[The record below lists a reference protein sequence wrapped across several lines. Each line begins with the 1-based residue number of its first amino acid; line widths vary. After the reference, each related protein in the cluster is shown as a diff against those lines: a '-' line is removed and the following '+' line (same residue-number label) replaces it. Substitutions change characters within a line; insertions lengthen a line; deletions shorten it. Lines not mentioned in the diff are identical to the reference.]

1 MTVTV
6 ISKSGLLDHGNKT
19 KEAAVEYRSQI
30 SSVQRKIEAKVTG
43 QEANAIKAFIAK
55 LNSLSQ
61 TLHDSY
67 PLTLEL
73 YSEAVLKYEAGLTA
87 AGFSSEVVKTKAAD
101 IQSIKTWLGETKSK
115 EFLEKSEDLDAAI
128 QVASKALALEPGA
141 VEFTRD
147 AGARAHSI
155 AMNLAKHGD
164 ERQTTHDELENNLK
178 QFISGLTVV
187 SERLVGVKATLD
199 NARFISSFSLNTAM
213 DLISKGYLNEQNMDF
228 LDSIQ
233 NEGDAKVLK
242 VILGEHGY
250 SAPTGFFKALGSVD
264 TTKVSHAM
272 MDIVYNR
279 INKEFSNVKKDKSP
293 AMENLRTYI
302 QAIANQDQEKA
313 KTYFENL
320 VLAGDRYA
328 QTITELAKAL
338 VPDFPKTNDSE
349 SEFKNYEEEKLK
361 IQPQLEGFN
370 EHIKR
375 AGVLTSLFESL
386 YVVGIGKSKK
396 VYPSMGSNMS
406 LDTSIVLSGLTFNEK
421 NGFEFNISAPDS
433 MGVRRDESY
442 STEFF
447 NAGSGVQ
454 NAEAISE
461 IHELREKRD
470 KEAALFAVDLAK
482 MAIGSFIPGSGKIL
496 DLISSGVKIENNLSS
511 SLNFGDKAGTVTFS
525 DLYKKKVGEKM
536 SDSSTLSD
544 HLEKYCEYDQRITKR
559 EQFLAGSIFD
569 TGGRH
574 LTGNS
579 KDKFVKYDL
588 TYDLQANLKIHDLE
602 KNGLKTFV
610 YHNTKGDISKK
621 ISSIKEYE
629 RTMKKIAS
637 TNNID
642 NPKDEKNERLL
653 TQNTFDLFIN
663 KGNIGVNNVT
673 SSNIYE
679 GLTKLDNTF
688 TKNESRI
695 FQREKYLKWDPYGL
709 STNDSNFGIKQENS

>member
-43 QEANAIKAFIAK
+43 QEADAIKAFIAK

-115 EFLEKSEDLDAAI
+115 EFLEKSEDLDMAI
-128 QVASKALALEPGA
+128 QTASKALALEPGA
-141 VEFTRD
+141 IEFTRD

-155 AMNLAKHGD
+155 AMNLARHGD

-187 SERLVGVKATLD
+187 SERLVGVKETLD

-349 SEFKNYEEEKLK
+349 SEFKNYEAEKLK

-544 HLEKYCEYDQRITKR
+544 HLEKYYEYDQRITKR

>member
-73 YSEAVLKYEAGLTA
+73 YSEAVLKYETGLTA

-178 QFISGLTVV
+178 QFISSLTVV

-250 SAPTGFFKALGSVD
+250 SAPTGFFTALGSVD

-279 INKEFSNVKKDKSP
+279 VNKEFSNVEKDKSP

-302 QAIANQDQEKA
+302 QAISNQDQEKA
-313 KTYFENL
+313 KAYFENL

-328 QTITELAKAL
+328 
-338 VPDFPKTNDSE
+338 
-349 SEFKNYEEEKLK
+349 
-361 IQPQLEGFN
+361 
-370 EHIKR
+370 
-375 AGVLTSLFESL
+375 
-386 YVVGIGKSKK
+386 
-396 VYPSMGSNMS
+396 
-406 LDTSIVLSGLTFNEK
+406 
-421 NGFEFNISAPDS
+421 
-433 MGVRRDESY
+433 
-442 STEFF
+442 
-447 NAGSGVQ
+447 
-454 NAEAISE
+454 
-461 IHELREKRD
+461 
-470 KEAALFAVDLAK
+470 
-482 MAIGSFIPGSGKIL
+482 
-496 DLISSGVKIENNLSS
+496 
-511 SLNFGDKAGTVTFS
+511 
-525 DLYKKKVGEKM
+525 
-536 SDSSTLSD
+536 
-544 HLEKYCEYDQRITKR
+544 
-559 EQFLAGSIFD
+559 
-569 TGGRH
+569 
-574 LTGNS
+574 
-579 KDKFVKYDL
+579 
-588 TYDLQANLKIHDLE
+588 
-602 KNGLKTFV
+602 
-610 YHNTKGDISKK
+610 
-621 ISSIKEYE
+621 
-629 RTMKKIAS
+629 
-637 TNNID
+637 
-642 NPKDEKNERLL
+642 
-653 TQNTFDLFIN
+653 
-663 KGNIGVNNVT
+663 
-673 SSNIYE
+673 
-679 GLTKLDNTF
+679 
-688 TKNESRI
+688 
-695 FQREKYLKWDPYGL
+695 
-709 STNDSNFGIKQENS
+709 

>member
-43 QEANAIKAFIAK
+43 QEADAIKAFIAK

-61 TLHDSY
+61 TLHDTY

-115 EFLEKSEDLDAAI
+115 EFLEKSEDLDMAI
-128 QVASKALALEPGA
+128 QAASKALALEPGA
-141 VEFTRD
+141 IEFTRD

-155 AMNLAKHGD
+155 AMNLARHGD
-164 ERQTTHDELENNLK
+164 ERQKTHDELENNLK
-178 QFISGLTVV
+178 QFISSLTVV
-187 SERLVGVKATLD
+187 SDRLVGVKATLD

-233 NEGDAKVLK
+233 NEGDGEALK
-242 VILGEHGY
+242 VVLGERGY
-250 SAPTGFFKALGSVD
+250 GTSTKFFTALGSVN

-272 MDIVYNR
+272 MDIIYNR
-279 INKEFSNVKKDKSP
+279 VNKEFSYVKKDESL

-349 SEFKNYEEEKLK
+349 SEFKNYEAEKLK
-361 IQPQLEGFN
+361 IQPQLEQFN

-386 YVVGIGKSKK
+386 YAVGIGKSKK
-396 VYPSMGSNMS
+396 DYSYMGPNMS
-406 LDTSIVLSGLTFNEK
+406 LDTSIVLSGLTFNGK
-421 NGFEFNISAPDS
+421 NGFEFNVSAPDS
-433 MGVRRDESY
+433 AGIRRDKSY

-447 NAGSGVQ
+447 NTGEGVR

-461 IHELREKRD
+461 IRELREKRD

-482 MAIGSFIPGSGKIL
+482 MALGSFIPGSDKIL
-496 DLISSGVKIENNLSS
+496 DLISSGVKIDNNLSS
-511 SLNFGDKAGTVTFS
+511 SLNFGDKVGTVTFS
-525 DLYKKKVGEKM
+525 DLYKKKVGEKI

-544 HLEKYCEYDQRITKR
+544 HLEKYYEYDQGITKR
-559 EQFLAGSIFD
+559 EKNLAGSIFG
-569 TGGRH
+569 TGGRR
-574 LTGNS
+574 LSGDS
-579 KDKFVKYDL
+579 KDEFVKYDL
-588 TYDLQANLKIHDLE
+588 NYDLQANIKIYDLE

-610 YHNTKGDISKK
+610 YHNTDGE
-621 ISSIKEYE
+621 ISSKINSVKNYDKIMKE
-629 RTMKKIAS
+629 IAS
-637 TNNID
+637 ENNID
-642 NPKDEKNERLL
+642 NSDDKKHYRILTKN
-653 TQNTFDLFIN
+653 TNNLFIN
-663 KGNIGVNNVT
+663 GDDTRVSEI
-673 SSNIYE
+673 SYSNIYQ
-679 GLTKLDNTF
+679 GLRKLDKEFGN
-688 TKNESRI
+688 KDKSKI
-695 FQREKYLKWDPYGL
+695 FQSEKYHKWDPSGL
-709 STNDSNFGIKQENS
+709 SSSDSDFGTE

>member
-1 MTVTV
+1 
-6 ISKSGLLDHGNKT
+6 
-19 KEAAVEYRSQI
+19 
-30 SSVQRKIEAKVTG
+30 
-43 QEANAIKAFIAK
+43 
-55 LNSLSQ
+55 
-61 TLHDSY
+61 
-67 PLTLEL
+67 
-73 YSEAVLKYEAGLTA
+73 
-87 AGFSSEVVKTKAAD
+87 
-101 IQSIKTWLGETKSK
+101 
-115 EFLEKSEDLDAAI
+115 
-128 QVASKALALEPGA
+128 
-141 VEFTRD
+141 
-147 AGARAHSI
+147 
-155 AMNLAKHGD
+155 
-164 ERQTTHDELENNLK
+164 
-178 QFISGLTVV
+178 
-187 SERLVGVKATLD
+187 
-199 NARFISSFSLNTAM
+199 M

>member
-73 YSEAVLKYEAGLTA
+73 YSEAILKYEAGLTA

-349 SEFKNYEEEKLK
+349 SEFKNYEAEKLK

-544 HLEKYCEYDQRITKR
+544 HLEKYYEYDQRITYQSR
-559 EQFLAGSIFD
+559 NAGCR
-569 TGGRH
+569 GRC
-574 LTGNS
+574 
-579 KDKFVKYDL
+579 
-588 TYDLQANLKIHDLE
+588 A
-602 KNGLKTFV
+602 
-610 YHNTKGDISKK
+610 
-621 ISSIKEYE
+621 
-629 RTMKKIAS
+629 
-637 TNNID
+637 
-642 NPKDEKNERLL
+642 
-653 TQNTFDLFIN
+653 
-663 KGNIGVNNVT
+663 
-673 SSNIYE
+673 
-679 GLTKLDNTF
+679 
-688 TKNESRI
+688 
-695 FQREKYLKWDPYGL
+695 
-709 STNDSNFGIKQENS
+709 

>member
-349 SEFKNYEEEKLK
+349 SEFKNYEAEKLK

>member
-43 QEANAIKAFIAK
+43 QEADAIKAFIAK

-87 AGFSSEVVKTKAAD
+87 AGFSSEVVKTKATD

-115 EFLEKSEDLDAAI
+115 EFLEKSEDLDMAI
-128 QVASKALALEPGA
+128 QTASKALALEPGA
-141 VEFTRD
+141 IEFTRD

-155 AMNLAKHGD
+155 AMNLARHGD
-164 ERQTTHDELENNLK
+164 ERQKTHDELENNLK

-242 VILGEHGY
+242 VVLGEQGY
-250 SAPTGFFKALGSVD
+250 STSTGFFTALGSVD

-279 INKEFSNVKKDKSP
+279 VNKEFSNVKEDKSP

-349 SEFKNYEEEKLK
+349 SEFKNYEAEKLK

-433 MGVRRDESY
+433 MGIRRDESY

-461 IHELREKRD
+461 IRELREKRD

-496 DLISSGVKIENNLSS
+496 DLISSSVRIENNLSS

-544 HLEKYCEYDQRITKR
+544 HLEKYYEYDQRITKR

-588 TYDLQANLKIHDLE
+588 TYDLQANMKIYDLE

-610 YHNTKGDISKK
+610 YHNTEGDISKK

-629 RTMKKIAS
+629 RTMKEIAS

-653 TQNTFDLFIN
+653 TQNTFDLFTN

-679 GLTKLDNTF
+679 GLTKLDNMF
-688 TKNESRI
+688 VQKKSRI
-695 FQREKYLKWDPYGL
+695 VQRENYLKWDPYGL

>member
-250 SAPTGFFKALGSVD
+250 SAPTGFFTALGSVD

-279 INKEFSNVKKDKSP
+279 VNKEFSNVKNDKSP

-349 SEFKNYEEEKLK
+349 SEFKNYEAEKLK

-433 MGVRRDESY
+433 MGIRRDESY

-461 IHELREKRD
+461 IRELREKRD
-470 KEAALFAVDLAK
+470 REAALFAVDLAK

-544 HLEKYCEYDQRITKR
+544 HLEKYYEYDQRITKR

-588 TYDLQANLKIHDLE
+588 TYDLQANMKIHDLE

-663 KGNIGVNNVT
+663 KGNIGVNDVT

>member
-43 QEANAIKAFIAK
+43 QEANAIKSFIAK

-250 SAPTGFFKALGSVD
+250 STSTGFFTALGSID

-279 INKEFSNVKKDKSP
+279 VNKEFSNVKEDKSP

-338 VPDFPKTNDSE
+338 VPNFPKTNDSE
-349 SEFKNYEEEKLK
+349 SEFKNYEAEKLK

-433 MGVRRDESY
+433 MGIRRDESY

-461 IHELREKRD
+461 IRELREKRD

-496 DLISSGVKIENNLSS
+496 DLISSSVKIENNLSS

-544 HLEKYCEYDQRITKR
+544 HLEKYYEYDQRITKR

-579 KDKFVKYDL
+579 KDEFVKYDL
-588 TYDLQANLKIHDLE
+588 TYDLQANMKIYDLE

-610 YHNTKGDISKK
+610 YHNTEGDISKK
-621 ISSIKEYE
+621 ISSIKKFE
-629 RTMKKIAS
+629 RTMKEIAS

-653 TQNTFDLFIN
+653 TQNTFDLFTN

-679 GLTKLDNTF
+679 GLTKLDNMF
-688 TKNESRI
+688 VQKKSRI
-695 FQREKYLKWDPYGL
+695 VQRENYLKWDPYGL

>member
-328 QTITELAKAL
+328 QTITELANAL

>member
-43 QEANAIKAFIAK
+43 QEADAIKAFIAK

-61 TLHDSY
+61 TLHDTY

-115 EFLEKSEDLDAAI
+115 EFLEKSEDLDMAI
-128 QVASKALALEPGA
+128 QAASKALALEPGA
-141 VEFTRD
+141 IEFTRD

-155 AMNLAKHGD
+155 AMNLARHGD
-164 ERQTTHDELENNLK
+164 ERQKTHDELENNLK
-178 QFISGLTVV
+178 QFISSLTVV
-187 SERLVGVKATLD
+187 SDRLVGVKATLD

-233 NEGDAKVLK
+233 NEGDGEALK
-242 VILGEHGY
+242 VVLGERGY
-250 SAPTGFFKALGSVD
+250 GTSTKFFTALGSVN

-272 MDIVYNR
+272 MDIIYNR
-279 INKEFSNVKKDKSP
+279 VNKEFSYVKKDESL

>member
-73 YSEAVLKYEAGLTA
+73 YSEAVLKYETGLTA

-178 QFISGLTVV
+178 QFISSLTVV

-250 SAPTGFFKALGSVD
+250 SAPTGFFTALGSVD

-279 INKEFSNVKKDKSP
+279 VNKEFSNVEKDKSP

-302 QAIANQDQEKA
+302 QAISNQDQEKA
-313 KTYFENL
+313 KAYFENL

-349 SEFKNYEEEKLK
+349 SEFKNYEAEKLK

-544 HLEKYCEYDQRITKR
+544 HLEKYYEYDQRITKR

>member
-43 QEANAIKAFIAK
+43 QEADAIKAFIAK

-87 AGFSSEVVKTKAAD
+87 AGFSSEVVKTKATD

-115 EFLEKSEDLDAAI
+115 EFLEKSEDLDMAI
-128 QVASKALALEPGA
+128 QTASKALALEPGA
-141 VEFTRD
+141 IEFTRD

-155 AMNLAKHGD
+155 AMNLARHGD
-164 ERQTTHDELENNLK
+164 ERQKTHDELENNLK

-242 VILGEHGY
+242 VVLGEQGY
-250 SAPTGFFKALGSVD
+250 STSTGFFTALGSVD

-279 INKEFSNVKKDKSP
+279 VNKEFSNVKEDKSP

-349 SEFKNYEEEKLK
+349 SEFKNYEAEKLK

-433 MGVRRDESY
+433 MGIRRDESY

-461 IHELREKRD
+461 IRELREKRD

-496 DLISSGVKIENNLSS
+496 DLISSSVRIENNLSS

-544 HLEKYCEYDQRITKR
+544 HLEKYYEYDQRITKR

-588 TYDLQANLKIHDLE
+588 TYDLQANMKIYDLE

-610 YHNTKGDISKK
+610 YHNTEGDISKK

-629 RTMKKIAS
+629 RTMKEIAS

-653 TQNTFDLFIN
+653 TQNTFDLFTN

-679 GLTKLDNTF
+679 GLTKLDNMF
-688 TKNESRI
+688 VQKKSI
-695 FQREKYLKWDPYGL
+695 IVQRENYLKWDPYGL

>member
-73 YSEAVLKYEAGLTA
+73 YSEAILKYEAGLTA

-349 SEFKNYEEEKLK
+349 SEFKNYEAEKLK

-544 HLEKYCEYDQRITKR
+544 HLEKYYEYDQRITKR

-569 TGGRH
+569 IGGRH

>member
-43 QEANAIKAFIAK
+43 QEADAIKAFIAK

-61 TLHDSY
+61 TLHDTY

-115 EFLEKSEDLDAAI
+115 EFLEKSEDLDMAI
-128 QVASKALALEPGA
+128 QAASKALALEPGA
-141 VEFTRD
+141 IEFTRD

-155 AMNLAKHGD
+155 AMNLARHGD
-164 ERQTTHDELENNLK
+164 ERQKTHDELENNLK
-178 QFISGLTVV
+178 QFISSLTVV

-233 NEGDAKVLK
+233 NEGDGEALK
-242 VILGEHGY
+242 VVLGERGY
-250 SAPTGFFKALGSVD
+250 GTSTKFFTALGSVN

-272 MDIVYNR
+272 MDIIYNR
-279 INKEFSNVKKDKSP
+279 VNKEFSYVKKDESL

-349 SEFKNYEEEKLK
+349 SEFKNYEAEKLK
-361 IQPQLEGFN
+361 IQPQLEQFN

-386 YVVGIGKSKK
+386 YAVGIGKSKK
-396 VYPSMGSNMS
+396 DYSYMGPNMS
-406 LDTSIVLSGLTFNEK
+406 LDTSIVLSGLTFNGK
-421 NGFEFNISAPDS
+421 NGFEFNVSAPDS
-433 MGVRRDESY
+433 AGIRRDKSY

-447 NAGSGVQ
+447 NTGEGVR

-461 IHELREKRD
+461 IRELREKRD

-482 MAIGSFIPGSGKIL
+482 MALGSFIPGSDKIL
-496 DLISSGVKIENNLSS
+496 DLISSGVKIDNNLSS
-511 SLNFGDKAGTVTFS
+511 SLNFGDKVGTVTFS
-525 DLYKKKVGEKM
+525 DLYKKKVGEKI

-544 HLEKYCEYDQRITKR
+544 HLEKYYEYDQGITKR
-559 EQFLAGSIFD
+559 EKNLAGSIFG
-569 TGGRH
+569 TGGRR
-574 LTGNS
+574 LSGDS
-579 KDKFVKYDL
+579 KDEFVKYDL
-588 TYDLQANLKIHDLE
+588 NYDLQANIKIYDLE

-610 YHNTKGDISKK
+610 YHNTDGE
-621 ISSIKEYE
+621 ISSKINSVKNYDKIMKE
-629 RTMKKIAS
+629 IAS
-637 TNNID
+637 ENNID
-642 NPKDEKNERLL
+642 NSDDKKHYRILTKN
-653 TQNTFDLFIN
+653 TYNLFIN
-663 KGNIGVNNVT
+663 GDDTRVSEI
-673 SSNIYE
+673 SYSNIYQ
-679 GLTKLDNTF
+679 GLRKLDKEFGN
-688 TKNESRI
+688 KDKSKI
-695 FQREKYLKWDPYGL
+695 FQSEKYHKWDPSGL
-709 STNDSNFGIKQENS
+709 SSSDSDFGTE

>member
-19 KEAAVEYRSQI
+19 KAAAVEYRSQI

-43 QEANAIKAFIAK
+43 QEADAIKAFISK

-61 TLHDSY
+61 ALHDTY

-73 YSEAVLKYEAGLTA
+73 YSEAILKYEAGLTA
-87 AGFSSEVVKTKAAD
+87 AGFSSEAVKTKAAD

-141 VEFTRD
+141 IEFTRD
-147 AGARAHSI
+147 AEARAHSI
-155 AMNLAKHGD
+155 AMNLARHGD
-164 ERQTTHDELENNLK
+164 ERQATHDELENNLK

-187 SERLVGVKATLD
+187 SERLVGVKETLD
-199 NARFISSFSLNTAM
+199 NARFISSFSLDETMNF
-213 DLISKGYLNEQNMDF
+213 ISRGYLNQQNMDF

-250 SAPTGFFKALGSVD
+250 SAPAGFFTALGSVD

-272 MDIVYNR
+272 MDIVYSR
-279 INKEFSNVKKDKSP
+279 VNKEFSNVKKDKSP

-313 KTYFENL
+313 KAYFENL

-338 VPDFPKTNDSE
+338 VPNFPKTNDSE
-349 SEFKNYEEEKLK
+349 SKFKKYEAEKLK
-361 IQPQLEGFN
+361 IQPQLEEFN

-375 AGVLTSLFESL
+375 AGILTSLFESL
-386 YVVGIGKSKK
+386 YAVGIGKSKN
-396 VYPSMGSNMS
+396 VYPYMGSNIS
-406 LDTSIVLSGLTFNEK
+406 LDTSTILRGLTFDGK
-421 NGFEFNISAPDS
+421 NSFDFNISEADS
-433 MGVRRDESY
+433 MGNRRDKSY

-447 NAGSGVQ
+447 NTSDAVRNAG
-454 NAEAISE
+454 ELSE
-461 IHELREKRD
+461 IRELREKRD
-470 KEAALFAVDLAK
+470 KEAALFAVDLTK
-482 MAIGSFIPGSGKIL
+482 MALGSFIPGSGKIL
-496 DLISSGVKIENNLSS
+496 DLISSGIKIENKLSS
-511 SLNFGDKAGTVTFS
+511 SLNFGDKLGTVTFS
-525 DLYKKKVGEKM
+525 DLYKKKVGEKI
-536 SDSSTLSD
+536 SDSSKLSD
-544 HLEKYCEYDQRITKR
+544 HLEKYYEYDKEIIKH
-559 EQFLAGSIFD
+559 EQNLAGNIFG

-574 LTGNS
+574 LSGDS
-579 KDKFVKYDL
+579 KDGFVKYDL
-588 TYDLQANLKIHDLE
+588 TYDLQANMKIHDLE

-610 YHNTKGDISKK
+610 YHNTEGDITKK

-688 TKNESRI
+688 AKNESRI

-709 STNDSNFGIKQENS
+709 STSDSNFGIK

>member
-147 AGARAHSI
+147 VGARAHSI

-349 SEFKNYEEEKLK
+349 SEFKNYEAEKLK

-544 HLEKYCEYDQRITKR
+544 HLEKYYEYDQRITKR

>member
-1 MTVTV
+1 M
-6 ISKSGLLDHGNKT
+6 
-19 KEAAVEYRSQI
+19 
-30 SSVQRKIEAKVTG
+30 TG

-349 SEFKNYEEEKLK
+349 SEFKNYEAEKLK

-447 NAGSGVQ
+447 NTGSGVQ

>member
-73 YSEAVLKYEAGLTA
+73 YSEAILKYEAGLTA

-250 SAPTGFFKALGSVD
+250 SAPTGFFTALGSVD

-349 SEFKNYEEEKLK
+349 SEFKNYEAEKLK

-544 HLEKYCEYDQRITKR
+544 HLEKYYEYDQRITKR

>member
-73 YSEAVLKYEAGLTA
+73 YSEAILKYEAGLTA

-349 SEFKNYEEEKLK
+349 SEFKNYEAEKLK

-544 HLEKYCEYDQRITKR
+544 HLEKYYEYDQRITKR

-663 KGNIGVNNVT
+663 KGNIGVDNVT

>member
-73 YSEAVLKYEAGLTA
+73 YSEAVLKYETGLTA

-178 QFISGLTVV
+178 QFISSLTVV

-250 SAPTGFFKALGSVD
+250 SAPTGFFTALGSVD

-279 INKEFSNVKKDKSP
+279 VNKEFSNVEKDKSP

-302 QAIANQDQEKA
+302 QAISNQDQEKA
-313 KTYFENL
+313 KAYFENL

-349 SEFKNYEEEKLK
+349 SEFKNYEAEKLK

>member
-43 QEANAIKAFIAK
+43 QEADAIKAFIAK

-61 TLHDSY
+61 TLHDTY

-178 QFISGLTVV
+178 QFISSLTVV

-233 NEGDAKVLK
+233 NEGDGEALK
-242 VILGEHGY
+242 VVLGERGY
-250 SAPTGFFKALGSVD
+250 GTSTKFFTALGSVN

-272 MDIVYNR
+272 MDIIYNR
-279 INKEFSNVKKDKSP
+279 VNKEFSYVKKDESL

-349 SEFKNYEEEKLK
+349 SEFKNYEAEKLK
-361 IQPQLEGFN
+361 IQPQLEEFN

-386 YVVGIGKSKK
+386 YAVGIGKSKK
-396 VYPSMGSNMS
+396 DYSYMGPNMS
-406 LDTSIVLSGLTFNEK
+406 LDTSIVLSGLTFNGK
-421 NGFEFNISAPDS
+421 NGFEFNVSAPDS
-433 MGVRRDESY
+433 MGIRSDKIY

-447 NAGSGVQ
+447 NTGEGVR

-461 IHELREKRD
+461 IRELREKRD

-482 MAIGSFIPGSGKIL
+482 MALGSFIPGSYKIL
-496 DLISSGVKIENNLSS
+496 DLISSGVKIDNNLSS
-511 SLNFGDKAGTVTFS
+511 SLNFGDKVGTVTFS
-525 DLYKKKVGEKM
+525 DLYKKKVGEKI

-544 HLEKYCEYDQRITKR
+544 HLEKYYEYDQGITKHER
-559 EQFLAGSIFD
+559 DLAGSTFG
-569 TGGRH
+569 TGGRR
-574 LTGNS
+574 LSGDS
-579 KDKFVKYDL
+579 KDTFVKYDL
-588 TYDLQANLKIHDLE
+588 TYDLQANMKIYDLE

-610 YHNTKGDISKK
+610 YQNTEGDISKK
-621 ISSIKEYE
+621 ISSIKKYE
-629 RTMKKIAS
+629 RIMKKIAS

-642 NPKDEKNERLL
+642 NPKDEKNDSLL
-653 TQNTFDLFIN
+653 TQNTFDLFTN

-679 GLTKLDNTF
+679 GLTKLDNMF
-688 TKNESRI
+688 AKNESNI
-695 FQREKYLKWDPYGL
+695 FQRENYLKWDPFGL
-709 STNDSNFGIKQENS
+709 STSDSNFGIKQENS

>member
-629 RTMKKIAS
+629 RIMKKIAS

>member
-43 QEANAIKAFIAK
+43 QEADAIKAFIAK

-87 AGFSSEVVKTKAAD
+87 AGFSSEVVKTKATD

-115 EFLEKSEDLDAAI
+115 EFLEKSEDIDMAI
-128 QVASKALALEPGA
+128 QTASKALALEPGA
-141 VEFTRD
+141 IEFTRD

-155 AMNLAKHGD
+155 AMNLARHGD
-164 ERQTTHDELENNLK
+164 ERQKTHDELENNLK

-242 VILGEHGY
+242 VVLGEQGY
-250 SAPTGFFKALGSVD
+250 STSTGFFTALGSVD

-279 INKEFSNVKKDKSP
+279 VNKEFSNVKEDKSP

-349 SEFKNYEEEKLK
+349 SEFKNYEAEKLK

-433 MGVRRDESY
+433 MGIRRDESY

-461 IHELREKRD
+461 IRELREKRD

-496 DLISSGVKIENNLSS
+496 DLISSSVRIENNLSS

-544 HLEKYCEYDQRITKR
+544 HLEKYYEYDQRITKR

-588 TYDLQANLKIHDLE
+588 TYDLQANMKIYDLE

-610 YHNTKGDISKK
+610 YHNTEGDISKK

-629 RTMKKIAS
+629 RTMKEIAS

-653 TQNTFDLFIN
+653 TQNTFDLFTN

-679 GLTKLDNTF
+679 GLTKLDNMF
-688 TKNESRI
+688 VQKKSRI
-695 FQREKYLKWDPYGL
+695 VQRENYLKWDPYGL

>member
-73 YSEAVLKYEAGLTA
+73 YSEAILKYEAGLTA

-349 SEFKNYEEEKLK
+349 SEFKNYEAEKLK

-544 HLEKYCEYDQRITKR
+544 HLEKYYEYDQRITKR

-653 TQNTFDLFIN
+653 TQNTFYLFIN

>member
-30 SSVQRKIEAKVTG
+30 SSVRRKIEAKVTG

-250 SAPTGFFKALGSVD
+250 SAPTGFFTALGSVD

-279 INKEFSNVKKDKSP
+279 VNKEFSNVEKDKSP

-328 QTITELAKAL
+328 GTIVTVARGL
-338 VPDFPKTNDSE
+338 VPELPDSSK
-349 SEFKNYEEEKLK
+349 SEETFRKYDQEWMATH
-361 IQPQLEGFN
+361 PQLEEFN
-370 EHIKR
+370 AKLKQ

-386 YVVGIGKSKK
+386 YAIGVGKRTTIYKHSGHSFPVDK
-396 VYPSMGSNMS
+396 
-406 LDTSIVLSGLTFNEK
+406 SIVLDELIYKKNGSFDFKITEKLGIQTKREK
-421 NGFEFNISAPDS
+421 NATTSFYNTSEEVRNHALLDNI
-433 MGVRRDESY
+433 
-442 STEFF
+442 
-447 NAGSGVQ
+447 N
-454 NAEAISE
+454 
-461 IHELREKRD
+461 ELKEKRK
-470 KEAALFAVDLAK
+470 KEALKFVADLTQIAV
-482 MAIGSFIPGSGKIL
+482 GRFIPGSGKIL
-496 DLISSGVKIENNLSS
+496 DLISAGVKVDDTLSTH
-511 SLNFGDKAGTVTFS
+511 LDFVDKAGKASFTS
-525 DLYKKKVGEKM
+525 LYKKVVGKKV
-536 SDSSTLSD
+536 SNSSKIFS
-544 HLEKYCEYDQRITKR
+544 HLEKFGKLEDD
-559 EQFLAGSIFD
+559 LAKDEEKLLSSIFD
-569 TGGRH
+569 TGGRG
-574 LTGNS
+574 LFGSGEN
-579 KDKFVKYDL
+579 DFLKYDL
-588 TYDLQANLKIHDLE
+588 TYDLQANMKIDDME
-602 KNGLKTFV
+602 KNGLKSYI
-610 YHNTKGDISKK
+610 YHNTNGNISVKKRALKQFEAVMEKEVNKKSNFNTPEDIGRKKNLTEETYKLFMNQGGEVRDISSSDLYTGLYK
-621 ISSIKEYE
+621 IEDKFL
-629 RTMKKIAS
+629 
-637 TNNID
+637 N
-642 NPKDEKNERLL
+642 EK
-653 TQNTFDLFIN
+653 QFSFQY
-663 KGNIGVNNVT
+663 KGYT
-673 SSNIYE
+673 
-679 GLTKLDNTF
+679 D
-688 TKNESRI
+688 
-695 FQREKYLKWDPYGL
+695 WDPFGL
-709 STNDSNFGIKQENS
+709 LSSDKRIGLEN

>member
-470 KEAALFAVDLAK
+470 KETALFAVDLAK

>member
-43 QEANAIKAFIAK
+43 QEADAIKAFIAK

-61 TLHDSY
+61 TLHDTY

-115 EFLEKSEDLDAAI
+115 EFLEKSEDLDMAI
-128 QVASKALALEPGA
+128 QAASKALALEPGA
-141 VEFTRD
+141 IEFTRD

-155 AMNLAKHGD
+155 AMNLARHGD
-164 ERQTTHDELENNLK
+164 ERQKTHDELENNLK
-178 QFISGLTVV
+178 QFISSLTVV

-242 VILGEHGY
+242 VVLGEQGY
-250 SAPTGFFKALGSVD
+250 STSTGFFTALGSVD

-279 INKEFSNVKKDKSP
+279 VNKEFSNVKEDKSP

-349 SEFKNYEEEKLK
+349 SEFKNYEAEKLK

-433 MGVRRDESY
+433 MGIRRDESY

-461 IHELREKRD
+461 IRELREKRD

-496 DLISSGVKIENNLSS
+496 DLISSSVRIENNLSS

-544 HLEKYCEYDQRITKR
+544 HLEKYYEYDQRITKR

-588 TYDLQANLKIHDLE
+588 TYDLQANMKIYDLE

-610 YHNTKGDISKK
+610 YHNTEGDISKK

-629 RTMKKIAS
+629 RTMKEIAS

-653 TQNTFDLFIN
+653 TQNTFDLFTN

-679 GLTKLDNTF
+679 GLTKLDNMF
-688 TKNESRI
+688 VQKKSRI
-695 FQREKYLKWDPYGL
+695 VQRENYLKWDPYGL

>member
-73 YSEAVLKYEAGLTA
+73 YSEAVLKYETGLTA

-349 SEFKNYEEEKLK
+349 SEFKNYEAEKLK

-544 HLEKYCEYDQRITKR
+544 HLEKYYEYDQRITKR

>member
-250 SAPTGFFKALGSVD
+250 SAPTGFFTALGSVD

-279 INKEFSNVKKDKSP
+279 VNKEFSNVKNDKSP

-349 SEFKNYEEEKLK
+349 SEFKNYEAEKLK

-433 MGVRRDESY
+433 MGIRRDESY

-461 IHELREKRD
+461 IRELREKRD
-470 KEAALFAVDLAK
+470 REAALFAVDLAK

-525 DLYKKKVGEKM
+525 YLYKKKVGEKM

-544 HLEKYCEYDQRITKR
+544 HLEKYYEYDQRITKR

-588 TYDLQANLKIHDLE
+588 TYDLQANMKIHDLE

-663 KGNIGVNNVT
+663 KGNIGVNDVT

>member
-349 SEFKNYEEEKLK
+349 SEFKNYEAEKLK

-695 FQREKYLKWDPYGL
+695 FKREKYLKWDPYGL

>member
-73 YSEAVLKYEAGLTA
+73 YSEAILQYEAGLTA

-349 SEFKNYEEEKLK
+349 SEFKNYEAEKLK

-544 HLEKYCEYDQRITKR
+544 HLEKYYEYDQRITKR

>member
-43 QEANAIKAFIAK
+43 QEADAIKAFIAK

-87 AGFSSEVVKTKAAD
+87 AGFSSEVVKTKATD

-115 EFLEKSEDLDAAI
+115 EFLEKSEDLDMAI
-128 QVASKALALEPGA
+128 QTASKALALEPGA
-141 VEFTRD
+141 IEFTRD

-155 AMNLAKHGD
+155 AMNLARHGD
-164 ERQTTHDELENNLK
+164 ERQKTHDELENNLK

-228 LDSIQ
+228 LDSVQ

-242 VILGEHGY
+242 VVLGEQGY
-250 SAPTGFFKALGSVD
+250 STSTGFFTALGSVD

-279 INKEFSNVKKDKSP
+279 VNKEFSNVKEDKSP

-349 SEFKNYEEEKLK
+349 SEFKNYEAEKLK

-433 MGVRRDESY
+433 MGIRRDESY

-461 IHELREKRD
+461 IRELREKRD

-496 DLISSGVKIENNLSS
+496 DLISSSVRIENNLSS

-544 HLEKYCEYDQRITKR
+544 HLEKYYEYDQRITKR

-588 TYDLQANLKIHDLE
+588 TYDLQANMKIYDLE

-610 YHNTKGDISKK
+610 YHNTEGDISKK

-629 RTMKKIAS
+629 RTMKEIAS

-653 TQNTFDLFIN
+653 TQNTFDLFTN

-679 GLTKLDNTF
+679 GLTKLDNMF
-688 TKNESRI
+688 VQKKSRI
-695 FQREKYLKWDPYGL
+695 VQRENYLKWDPYGL

>member
-43 QEANAIKAFIAK
+43 QEADAIKAFIAK

-73 YSEAVLKYEAGLTA
+73 YSEAVLKYEVGLTA
-87 AGFSSEVVKTKAAD
+87 AGFSSEVVKTKATD

-115 EFLEKSEDLDAAI
+115 EFLEKSEDLDMAI
-128 QVASKALALEPGA
+128 QTASKALALEPGA
-141 VEFTRD
+141 IEFTRD

-155 AMNLAKHGD
+155 AMNLARHGD
-164 ERQTTHDELENNLK
+164 ERQKTHDELENNLK

-242 VILGEHGY
+242 VVLGEQGY
-250 SAPTGFFKALGSVD
+250 STSTGFFTALGSVD

-279 INKEFSNVKKDKSP
+279 VNKEFSNVKEDKSP

-349 SEFKNYEEEKLK
+349 SEFKNYEAEKLK

-433 MGVRRDESY
+433 MGIRRDESY

-461 IHELREKRD
+461 IRELREKRD

-496 DLISSGVKIENNLSS
+496 DLISSSVRIENNLSS

-544 HLEKYCEYDQRITKR
+544 HLEKYYEYDQRITKR

-588 TYDLQANLKIHDLE
+588 TYDLQANMKIYDLE

-610 YHNTKGDISKK
+610 YHNTEGDISKK

-629 RTMKKIAS
+629 RTMKEIAS

-653 TQNTFDLFIN
+653 TQNTFDLFTN

-679 GLTKLDNTF
+679 GLTKLDNMF
-688 TKNESRI
+688 VQKKSRI
-695 FQREKYLKWDPYGL
+695 VQRENYLKWDPYGL